1 MPRWKKEGLNSLR
14 RLALATGTPA
24 QSVNS
29 ISSGASN
36 DLPSRKRVSLPE
48 CGVGFLLLDSSLN
61 PLSFNAEAIQILGY
75 ADAPETVGRRDM
87 RLARMIRATLLS
99 RQRSGESSFVS
110 EFRSGRRHYFCRTF
124 RLDSDG
130 QGMSL
135 PSTAVLLERGPSG
148 FVSLSRASRRFN
160 LTQREQG
167 VLEHLL
173 QGLDSK
179 AIANRMGI
187 SPNTVKAFLRLIM
200 IKIGVSSRSAAV
212 VKIVMSHW

>member
-1 MPRWKKEGLNSLR
+1 M
-14 RLALATGTPA
+14 ATGA
-24 QSVNS
+24 RVQSVNS

-36 DLPSRKRVSLPE
+36 DLPSRKRVSPSE
-48 CGVGFLLLDSSLN
+48 CGVGVILLDSSLK
-61 PLSFNAEAIQILGY
+61 LVSFNAEAIQILGF
-75 ADAPETVGRRDM
+75 ADAPETARNPDL

-99 RQRSGESSFVS
+99 QQRSGESYFVS
-110 EFRSGRRHYFCRTF
+110 EFRSGRRHYSCRTF

-148 FVSLSRASRRFN
+148 FVSLSKVSRRFN
-160 LTQREQG
+160 LTQREQE
-167 VLEHLL
+167 VLKHLL

-179 AIANRMGI
+179 TIANRMSI

-200 IKIGVSSRSAAV
+200 IKMGVSSRSAAV
-212 VKIVMSHW
+212 VKIVTSR